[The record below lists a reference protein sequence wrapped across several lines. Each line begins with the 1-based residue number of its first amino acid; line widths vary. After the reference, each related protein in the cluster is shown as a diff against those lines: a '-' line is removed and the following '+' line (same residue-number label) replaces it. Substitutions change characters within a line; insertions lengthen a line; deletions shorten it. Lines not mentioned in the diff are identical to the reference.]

1 MQTDYATLF
10 VTCGTSD
17 EARHIGKMLVHE
29 NLAACANVLGAAS
42 SIYKWEGRMM
52 EESEV
57 LLFLKT
63 QTSLI
68 EQASKRIT
76 EMHSYD
82 TPCIVAWPIIGGN
95 QNYLNWIGEVTGV

>member
-1 MQTDYATLF
+1 MHTEFVTLF
-10 VTCGTSD
+10 VTCGTTE

-42 SIYKWEGRMM
+42 SIYQWEGRVM

-63 QTSLI
+63 AKPLMEKAT
-68 EQASKRIT
+68 ARVK

-82 TPCIVAWPIIGGN
+82 TPCITAWPIVGGDED
-95 QNYLNWIGEVTGV
+95 YLNWLSNAVQ

>member
-1 MQTDYATLF
+1 MHTEFVTLF
-10 VTCGTSD
+10 VTCGTTE

-42 SIYKWEGRMM
+42 SIYQWDGRVM

-63 QTSLI
+63 SKSLM
-68 EQASKRIT
+68 EKASARVK

-82 TPCIVAWPIIGGN
+82 TPCIVAWPIIGGDED
-95 QNYLNWIGEVTGV
+95 YLNWVSKAID

>member
-1 MQTDYATLF
+1 MHTELITLF
-10 VTCGTSD
+10 ITCGTTE

-42 SIYKWEGRMM
+42 SIYQWDGRVM

-63 QTSLI
+63 SKALM
-68 EQASKRIT
+68 EKASARVK

-82 TPCIVAWPIIGGN
+82 TPCIVAWPIIGGD
-95 QNYLNWIGEVTGV
+95 QDYLNWVSKAID